1 MIIFFETEQAR
12 KNGLK
17 WKITTVFTF
26 DGSPLCF
33 SAQQPPPVDLIL
45 LVTAHHSKRDHLL
58 FNGGG
63 AETTVTPR
71 VWARTRFWATVGRER
86 HKYLSA
92 AEPERD
98 PHPDLIVDH
107 PVLGVL
113 VKLLLRVHVD
123 AVGSQ
128 LFPDLEDKIQT
139 LKPAPSTVAGKGS
152 ALRSSLSGAT
162 MQLVTVVRGD
172 GALHAEQTTVVLM
185 LISPLIYAK
194 SLGLFINSP
203 LRAATR
209 ETLAWWGP
217 KRTPA
222 RHT

>member
-71 VWARTRFWATVGRER
+71 V
-86 HKYLSA
+86 
-92 AEPERD
+92 
-98 PHPDLIVDH
+98 
-107 PVLGVL
+107 
-113 VKLLLRVHVD
+113 
-123 AVGSQ
+123 
-128 LFPDLEDKIQT
+128 
-139 LKPAPSTVAGKGS
+139 
-152 ALRSSLSGAT
+152 
-162 MQLVTVVRGD
+162 
-172 GALHAEQTTVVLM
+172 
-185 LISPLIYAK
+185 
-194 SLGLFINSP
+194 
-203 LRAATR
+203 
-209 ETLAWWGP
+209 
-217 KRTPA
+217 
-222 RHT
+222 